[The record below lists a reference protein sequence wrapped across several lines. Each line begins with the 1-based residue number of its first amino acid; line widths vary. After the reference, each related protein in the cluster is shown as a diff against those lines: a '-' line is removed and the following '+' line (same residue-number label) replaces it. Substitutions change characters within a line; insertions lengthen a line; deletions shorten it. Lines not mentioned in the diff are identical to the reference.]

1 MFRSSDLCSVFKMT
15 ALPVIFFVN
24 ISACSA
30 TYPERTASNMDSQN
44 SESHVIEPKS
54 GNIFNADICI
64 GKNSDLKLC
73 NSYERK
79 FTPHLL
85 YDKPDNYVLNGYYP
99 STSSGNLYNIVRVPE
114 SGPEWYSIAI
124 SIIALIASVGV
135 PLWQHYKGRN
145 EAINEGYWLREV
157 ILPKINGL
165 AFEVTEDFKDAMG
178 LPPDEFISLLDSQLF
193 SKLGELRDSL
203 YLFKGFSKL
212 EKDIESLDGICDLFE
227 QKVSDNIDSSIDT
240 RVSDVSIFHA
250 SLIRELMKMHR
261 KIG

>member
-1 MFRSSDLCSVFKMT
+1 M
-15 ALPVIFFVN
+15 
-24 ISACSA
+24 
-30 TYPERTASNMDSQN
+30 
-44 SESHVIEPKS
+44 
-54 GNIFNADICI
+54 
-64 GKNSDLKLC
+64 
-73 NSYERK
+73 
-79 FTPHLL
+79 
-85 YDKPDNYVLNGYYP
+85 
-99 STSSGNLYNIVRVPE
+99 
-114 SGPEWYSIAI
+114 
-124 SIIALIASVGV
+124 
-135 PLWQHYKGRN
+135 WQHYKGRN

-240 RVSDVSIFHA
+240 RISDVSIFHA